1 MFRTIAILVFS
12 AILIAAPSHAQEP
25 ATANVAPEPKPE
37 VQTDSATEISVRAN
51 RVSADLSAMLDALQA
66 SSSEID
72 KIPEKTDTLRLDLEK
87 HLESVDRDEILT
99 LRSTDAE
106 ILAQSLN
113 RMNRQLTDWQ
123 NELQQRADYLDNQK
137 QLNKAELE
145 YFQDISRSG
154 ESEDLPDALIE
165 RSVSIIKELN
175 TLRPLLLDRLNLV
188 INNLTEISKLKQQIR
203 EYLLLIDTSAEQRS
217 KSLLA
222 LEYPP
227 IWKIPAAETG
237 PIERLIIELRSRSD
251 AAMEFIK
258 ANAPE
263 SISLLLILA
272 IMLIFSGFSY
282 QSMDTLPE
290 LPGAMINVRAR
301 PFSVIFLLW
310 LLLGPELIL
319 PQLSGGLT
327 TLRILIGVFALW
339 RLLPAIL
346 PASER
351 TIIPALLMLAGSIVI
366 IDFWPPEESL
376 GRAALIFISVVG
388 IILFHRFGR
397 SLKMSDQS
405 HDLWWAAGRILTVA
419 APILL
424 GITILGAIFGA
435 VTLAVQLSFGLFL
448 LFISILALMVVEI
461 SLNAIFELFAA
472 GYGKRW
478 LRFIRNHPK
487 EVQRRVASLF
497 RFAMLVLLIIFIP
510 RNFPLTQF
518 IFDWLGGML
527 ATEFSLGSVVVSLDN
542 IFALIIGIVIAIS
555 LSRFIRLL
563 LDEDIFPRLP
573 VAAGAAS
580 AASRLIYYALV
591 TGGILFAL
599 AASGVELSNLT
610 LLISALGV
618 GIGFGLQGIVN
629 NFVSGL
635 VLAFERPFQVGDII
649 AVGQLTGR
657 VRQIGLRASRV
668 RTFEGAEVIVPNA
681 DLIAGEVI
689 NWTLSDR
696 MRRVEVTVG
705 VAYGSDTTQVR
716 ELLLKVA
723 DENEQVAKNPEPTA
737 LFLGFDDSAMRFAL
751 RIWIAEAGDW
761 PEISSD
767 IYEAVNTE
775 LKAADIEIPFPQRT
789 VHLDKG
795 E

>member
-1 MFRTIAILVFS
+1 
-12 AILIAAPSHAQEP
+12 
-25 ATANVAPEPKPE
+25 
-37 VQTDSATEISVRAN
+37 
-51 RVSADLSAMLDALQA
+51 
-66 SSSEID
+66 
-72 KIPEKTDTLRLDLEK
+72 
-87 HLESVDRDEILT
+87 
-99 LRSTDAE
+99 
-106 ILAQSLN
+106 
-113 RMNRQLTDWQ
+113 MNRQLTDWQ

-310 LLLGPELIL
+310 VLLGPELIL
-319 PQLSGGLT
+319 PQLPAGLV

-351 TIIPALLMLAGSIVI
+351 KIIPALLMLTGTMVI

-435 VTLAVQLSFGLFL
+435 VTLAVQLSFGLFF

-478 LRFIRNHPK
+478 LRFIRTHPK

-751 RIWIAEAGDW
+751 RIWIAEAGEW

-767 IYEAVNTE
+767 IYEAINTV
-775 LKAADIEIPFPQRT
+775 LKAAGIEIPFPQRT